1 MNMKDLKT
9 KLTSRKFMVAVAGII
24 GGIALIAGGNTT
36 EGATMIATSVVA
48 YLAAEGLIDMA
59 AVKHAADDMDESDY
73 TD

>member
-24 GGIALIAGGNTT
+24 GGTLLIAAGNIT

-59 AVKHAADDMDESDY
+59 AVKNTVDEMDESDY
-73 TD
+73 TE